1 MDQAEET
8 KNEKTNIQSS
18 EIIEVVKRSALS
30 ERNDGEAKKSNSKKT
45 NSVSQFKKQEL
56 LGGPDMNS
64 DPAES

>member
-30 ERNDGEAKKSNSKKT
+30 ERNDGEDKKSNSKKT
-45 NSVSQFKKQEL
+45 NSVSQFKKQGL
-56 LGGPDMNS
+56 LGGQDMNS

>member
-30 ERNDGEAKKSNSKKT
+30 ERNDGEDKKSNSKKT
-45 NSVSQFKKQEL
+45 NSVSQFKKQGL